1 MPVDDPLFPVNLRL
15 TGRRCLVVGG
25 GRVARQKVE
34 ALVEAGAAVH
44 VVAPSVSE
52 GIQALSGVTWDE
64 RPYRDGDVAGY
75 WLVITATGD
84 REVDRAVYLDG
95 ETHGVWVNSADDP
108 DHCAFT
114 LPARLRRGRLLLAVS
129 TAGSSPAVAT
139 WLRRR
144 LEGEIGPEYG
154 ELVELVAQERERI
167 RAEGRSTE
175 EVDWQRALDSGML
188 ELIREGRL
196 AEAKERLEACLSS
209 SSD

>member
-1 MPVDDPLFPVNLRL
+1 MDDPLFPVNLRL

-25 GRVARQKVE
+25 GRVAQQKVE
-34 ALVEAGAAVH
+34 ALLEAGAAVH
-44 VVAPSVSE
+44 VVAPAVSDV
-52 GIQALSGVTWDE
+52 IRALPGVTWDE
-64 RPYRDGDVAGY
+64 RPYREGDVAGY
-75 WLVITATGD
+75 RLVITATGD

-144 LEGEIGPEYG
+144 LEREIGPEYG
-154 ELVELVAQERERI
+154 ELVELVAEERERI

-196 AEAKERLEACLSS
+196 AEAKERLQACLSS
-209 SSD
+209 SSA